1 MDRHLALLS
10 LLASLWGGLSA
21 LVGVSMLLL
30 AAGAAAELADPA
42 GAGLALASGVVAT
55 MFLIFA
61 VCALLWGGIHLWV
74 ASRLRRHQS
83 RGRIVMIALA
93 VCNLVLLPFG
103 TALGAYALWVLLS
116 GTTRKLFE
124 GAVREERGPL
134 AGRRMGA

>member
-10 LLASLWGGLSA
+10 LLASLWGALSA

-30 AAGAAAELADPA
+30 AAGAAAAVAEPA
-42 GAGLALASGVVAT
+42 GAGVALASSVAAT

-124 GAVREERGPL
+124 PTPAMEGG
-134 AGRRMGA
+134 GGTHI

>member
-1 MDRHLALLS
+1 VDRHLALLS
-10 LLASLWGGLSA
+10 LLASLWGALSA

-30 AAGAAAELADPA
+30 AAGAAAELAEPA
-42 GAGLALASGVVAT
+42 GAGLALASGVAAT
-55 MFLIFA
+55 MF
-61 VCALLWGGIHLWV
+61 GIHLWV

-124 GAVREERGPL
+124 PAPAMEVGGATPNQL
-134 AGRRMGA
+134 ANRR

>member
-10 LLASLWGGLSA
+10 LLASLWGALSA

-42 GAGLALASGVVAT
+42 GAGMALASGVAAT

-61 VCALLWGGIHLWV
+61 VCALVWGGIHLWV
-74 ASRLRRHQS
+74 ASLMRRHQS

-124 GAVREERGPL
+124 PAPAMEGG
-134 AGRRMGA
+134 GGTHI

>member
-1 MDRHLALLS
+1 MDRHLALLG
-10 LLASLWGGLSA
+10 LLASLWGALSA

-42 GAGLALASGVVAT
+42 GAGLALASGVAAT

-61 VCALLWGGIHLWV
+61 VCSLLWGGIHLWV
-74 ASRLRRHQS
+74 ASLLRRHQS

-124 GAVREERGPL
+124 PAAPAEA
-134 AGRRMGA
+134 AGGSP

>member
-10 LLASLWGGLSA
+10 LLASLWGALSA
-21 LVGVSMLLL
+21 LVGVSMMFL

-42 GAGLALASGVVAT
+42 GSGLALASGVAAT
-55 MFLIFA
+55 TFLIFA
-61 VCALLWGGIHLWV
+61 FCALVWGGIHLWV

-83 RGRIVMIALA
+83 RARVVMITLA

-116 GTTRKLFE
+116 GSTRKLFE
-124 GAVREERGPL
+124 PAIPTL
-134 AGRRMGA
+134 AGGDGAPH

>member
-1 MDRHLALLS
+1 VDRHLALLS
-10 LLASLWGGLSA
+10 LLASLWGALSA

-42 GAGLALASGVVAT
+42 GAGLALASGVAAT
-55 MFLIFA
+55 MFLVFG
-61 VCALLWGGIHLWV
+61 VCALVWGAAHLWV
-74 ASRLRRHQS
+74 ASSLRRHRS

-116 GTTRKLFE
+116 GATRKLFE
-124 GAVREERGPL
+124 PASSADAAR
-134 AGRRMGA
+134 

>member
-10 LLASLWGGLSA
+10 LLASLWGALAA

-30 AAGAAAELADPA
+30 AAGAAAELAETA
-42 GAGLALASGVVAT
+42 GAGLALASGVAAT

-124 GAVREERGPL
+124 PAPAMEGG
-134 AGRRMGA
+134 GGTHI

>member
-1 MDRHLALLS
+1 VDRHIALLS
-10 LLASLWGGLSA
+10 LLASLWGALSA

-42 GAGLALASGVVAT
+42 GAGLALASGVAAT

-61 VCALLWGGIHLWV
+61 VCALLWGGTHLWV

-83 RGRIVMIALA
+83 SGRIAMIALA

-116 GTTRKLFE
+116 GATRKLFE
-124 GAVREERGPL
+124 PALPALGEP
-134 AGRRMGA
+134 

>member
-10 LLASLWGGLSA
+10 LLASLWGALSA

-42 GAGLALASGVVAT
+42 GAGLALASGVAAT

-61 VCALLWGGIHLWV
+61 VCALVWGGTHLWV
-74 ASRLRRHQS
+74 ASLLRRHQS

-124 GAVREERGPL
+124 PASAAEGGDATPTPK
-134 AGRRMGA
+134 